1 LITELRITA
10 TNQYIK
16 KMDWNEIKDAIDACD
31 TKRLAT
37 LLSGRKRP
45 AWDDYH
51 ESEGDGSVS
60 SSPPFLHTALS
71 VPGRKGLKMM
81 KILVKAGMDI
91 NVLDKD
97 GETVL
102 HEFLERYRSDVEW
115 LKGLL
120 DLGCNPLVQ
129 DRQGR
134 TALHVLVQDHSKN
147 DLDDYVDALLSHVD
161 ESQRTSYL
169 NAVDLQGN
177 QPSSTHRLITFPFP
191 ELNNCLS
198 FTQIRL
204 LGIQPVAPFFKTY

>member
-1 LITELRITA
+1 
-10 TNQYIK
+10 
-16 KMDWNEIKDAIDACD
+16 MDAIAACD
-31 TKRLAT
+31 TQRLAV

-45 AWDDYH
+45 SWNDYH
-51 ESEGDGSVS
+51 ESEDEGSV
-60 SSPPFLHTALS
+60 SSPPFLHMAVFAERNALD
-71 VPGRKGLKMM
+71 MI

-204 LGIQPVAPFFKTY
+204 LGIQPVALFFKTY